1 MKYTG
6 DSLLGVSFE
15 MQTPKPLDNR
25 LVIDTKKELYEIN
38 PNTAY
43 EGMLVTCI
51 ADGFT
56 YMLKDKSKINSS
68 DGWKS
73 VAIQIVSLTKAEF
86 DQRKE
91 NTNSDY
97 TPIDD
102 KIPYLDKDVYY
113 YIYEDSISEVGEFY
127 VTQDQ
132 FNQLNELIGLK
143 ADTSALNTFKQETK
157 DKFDSLSNKYVP
169 LSFLDSPGEGTLSAT
184 LASYYTKQE
193 ADGKFLT
200 RENFGGDTADLSFV
214 KTNDYTST
222 IGTINQELAN
232 KIDSRSDAELSS
244 LKTNTIELNNKQI
257 KVQSEGLY
265 FGGKRLAEIEEVP
278 DWICIP
284 HQQYLQML
292 NDGKLEE
299 GKYYL
304 TYGDEIDDS
313 GYITMTNLEQ
323 KYMSVRNAETIIDEL
338 VRNKINSLIRVDDNG
353 VLVVS

>member
-86 DQRKE
+86 DQRQE

-97 TPIDD
+97 TPIDN
-102 KIPYLDKDVYY
+102 KLPYLDKDVYY
-113 YIYEDSISEVGEFY
+113 YIYEDSMSEVGDFY

-132 FNQLNELIGLK
+132 FDQLNKLIGSK
-143 ADTSALNTFKQETK
+143 ADTQALNTFKQETNNN
-157 DKFDSLSNKYVP
+157 FSSLSTQYVP
-169 LSFLDSPGEGTLSAT
+169 LSFLDGTGEGTLSAI

-193 ADGKFLT
+193 ADSKFLT
-200 RENFGGDTADLSFV
+200 RDDFGGEGTDLSFV
-214 KTNDYTST
+214 KTNDYESDMR
-222 IGTINQELAN
+222 TINQTLAN
-232 KIDSRSDAELSS
+232 KIDIRSDAELRS
-244 LKTNTIELNNKQI
+244 LTTNTITLNNKQI
-257 KVQSEGLY
+257 AVQSEGLY
-265 FGGKRLAEIEEVP
+265 FDNKRLAETEEVP
-278 DWICIP
+278 DWTCIS

-292 NDGKLEE
+292 NDGKLKE

-304 TYGDEIDDS
+304 TYGDDIDDS

-323 KYMSVRNAETIIDEL
+323 KYMSVRNAESIIDQK
-338 VRNKINSLIRVDDNG
+338 VQDRINSLIQVNDG

>member
-113 YIYEDSISEVGEFY
+113 YIYEDSMSEVGDFY

-132 FNQLNELIGLK
+132 FDQLSKLIGLK
-143 ADTSALNTFKQETK
+143 ADTQALTAFKQETK
-157 DKFDSLSNKYVP
+157 DNFNSLSTKYVP
-169 LSFLDSPGEGTLSAT
+169 VSFLDGTGEHTLSSI
-184 LASYYTKQE
+184 LASYYTQQE
-193 ADGKFLT
+193 ADSKFLT
-200 RENFGGDTADLSFV
+200 RDDFGEDTTDLSFV
-214 KTNDYTST
+214 KTDQYSSDMK
-222 IGTINQELAN
+222 TINDALTN
-232 KIDSRSDAELSS
+232 KINTGSDAELSS
-244 LKTNTIELNNKQI
+244 LRTNTIELSNKQI

-265 FGGKRLAEIEEVP
+265 FDNKRLAETEEVP
-278 DWICIP
+278 DWTCIS

-292 NDGKLEE
+292 NDGKLKE

-304 TYGDEIDDS
+304 TYGDDIDDS

-323 KYMSVRNAETIIDEL
+323 KYMSVRNAESIIDTK
-338 VRNKINSLIRVDDNG
+338 VQDRINSLVRVENG

>member
-97 TPIDD
+97 TPKDD

-113 YIYEDSISEVGEFY
+113 YIYEDSMSEVGDFY

-132 FNQLNELIGLK
+132 FDQLNKLIGSK
-143 ADTSALNTFKQETK
+143 ADTQALKAFKQETESN
-157 DKFDSLSNKYVP
+157 FSSLSNQYVP
-169 LSFLDSPGEGTLSAT
+169 LSFLTGTGESTLSAI
-184 LASYYTKQE
+184 LASYYTKE
-193 ADGKFLT
+193 DANNTFLT
-200 RENFGGDTADLSFV
+200 KEDFGGEGTDLSFV
-214 KTNDYTST
+214 KTNDYESDME
-222 IGTINQELAN
+222 TINQTLSN
-232 KIDSRSDAELSS
+232 KIDTGSDAELNK

-257 KVQSEGLY
+257 TVQSDGLH
-265 FGGKRLAEIEEVP
+265 FDSKRLAETEEVP
-278 DWICIP
+278 DWTCIS

-292 NDGKLEE
+292 NDGKLKE

-304 TYGDEIDDS
+304 TYGDDIDDS

-323 KYMSVRNAETIIDEL
+323 KYMSVRNAESIIDRQVRDKIDSL
-338 VRNKINSLIRVDDNG
+338 VRVENG

>member
-56 YMLKDKSKINSS
+56 YMLKDKYLINSS

-102 KIPYLDKDVYY
+102 KLPYLDKNVYY
-113 YIYEDSISEVGEFY
+113 YIYEDSMSEVGDFY

-132 FNQLNELIGLK
+132 IDQLRELIGLK
-143 ADTSALNTFKQETK
+143 VDTSAFNTFKQETN
-157 DKFDSLSNKYVP
+157 DNFSSLSNQYVP
-169 LSFLDSPGEGTLSAT
+169 LSFLDGTGEHTLSSI
-184 LASYYTKQE
+184 LASYYTKQA
-193 ADGKFLT
+193 ADDKLLT
-200 RENFGGDTADLSFV
+200 REDFGGGTDLSFV
-214 KTNDYTST
+214 KTDQYSSDM
-222 IGTINQELAN
+222 GTINQTLDN
-232 KIDSRSDAELSS
+232 KIGTGSVAELSS
-244 LKTNTIELNNKQI
+244 LTTNTITLNGKQI
-257 KVQSEGLY
+257 TVQPDGLH
-265 FGGKRLAEIEEVP
+265 FDNKRLAETEEVP
-278 DWICIP
+278 DWTCIS

-292 NDGKLEE
+292 NDGKLKE

-304 TYGDEIDDS
+304 TYGDDIDDS

-323 KYMSVRNAETIIDEL
+323 KYMSVRNAETIIDKK
-338 VRNKINSLIRVDDNG
+338 VQDRINSLIQVNDG

>member
-25 LVIDTKKELYEIN
+25 LVIDTKKDLYEIN

-113 YIYEDSISEVGEFY
+113 YIYEDSMSEVGDFY

-132 FNQLNELIGLK
+132 FNQLNELLRLK
-143 ADTSALNTFKQETK
+143 ANTFKQEIE
-157 DKFDSLSNKYVP
+157 DNFSSLSTQYVP
-169 LSFLDSPGEGTLSAT
+169 LSFLAGTGEGTLSAI

-200 RENFGGDTADLSFV
+200 REDFGGEGTDLSFV
-214 KTNDYTST
+214 KTDQYESAME
-222 IGTINQELAN
+222 TINQTLTN
-232 KIDSRSDAELSS
+232 KIDSGSAAELSS

-257 KVQSEGLY
+257 TVQSDGLH
-265 FGGKRLAEIEEVP
+265 FDNKRLAEIEEVP
-278 DWICIP
+278 DWTCIS

-304 TYGDEIDDS
+304 TYGDDIDDS

-323 KYMSVRNAETIIDEL
+323 KYMSVRNAESIIDTK
-338 VRNKINSLIRVDDNG
+338 VQDRINSLIRVENG
-353 VLVVS
+353 VLYVS

>member
-97 TPIDD
+97 TPKDD

-113 YIYEDSISEVGEFY
+113 YIYEDSMSEVGDFY

-132 FNQLNELIGLK
+132 FDQLNKLIGSK
-143 ADTSALNTFKQETK
+143 ADTQALKAFKQETN
-157 DKFDSLSNKYVP
+157 DNFSSLSTQYVP
-169 LSFLDSPGEGTLSAT
+169 LSFLTGTGESTLSAI
-184 LASYYTKQE
+184 LASYYTKE
-193 ADGKFLT
+193 DANNTFLT
-200 RENFGGDTADLSFV
+200 KEDFGGEGTDLSFV
-214 KTNDYTST
+214 KTNDYESDME
-222 IGTINQELAN
+222 TINQTLAN
-232 KIDSRSDAELSS
+232 KIDTGSDAKLNK
-244 LKTNTIELNNKQI
+244 LKTNTITLNNKQI
-257 KVQSEGLY
+257 AVQSEGLY
-265 FGGKRLAEIEEVP
+265 FDNKRLAEIEEVP
-278 DWICIP
+278 DWTCIS

-292 NDGKLEE
+292 NDGKLKE

-304 TYGDEIDDS
+304 TYGDDIDDS

-323 KYMSVRNAETIIDEL
+323 KYMSVRNAESIIDRQVRDKIDSL
-338 VRNKINSLIRVDDNG
+338 VRVENG

>member
-86 DQRKE
+86 DQRQE

-102 KIPYLDKDVYY
+102 KLPYLDKDVYY
-113 YIYEDSISEVGEFY
+113 YIYEDSMSEVGDFY

-132 FNQLNELIGLK
+132 FDQLSKLIGLK
-143 ADTSALNTFKQETK
+143 ADTQALTAFKQKTE
-157 DKFDSLSNKYVP
+157 DNFNSLSTKYVP
-169 LSFLDSPGEGTLSAT
+169 VSFLDGTGEHTLSSI

-193 ADGKFLT
+193 ANNTFLT
-200 RENFGGDTADLSFV
+200 KDAFGKDADLSFV
-214 KTNDYTST
+214 NTKKYDSDM
-222 IGTINQELAN
+222 GTINQALTN
-232 KIDSRSDAELSS
+232 KIDTGSDAELRS
-244 LKTNTIELNNKQI
+244 LRTNTIELSGKQI
-257 KVQSEGLY
+257 TVQPDGLH
-265 FGGKRLAEIEEVP
+265 FDNKRLAETEEVP
-278 DWICIP
+278 DWTCIS

-292 NDGKLEE
+292 NDGKLKE

-304 TYGDEIDDS
+304 TYGDDIDDS

-323 KYMSVRNAETIIDEL
+323 KYMSVRNAESIIDTK
-338 VRNKINSLIRVDDNG
+338 VQNRINSLIRVENG
-353 VLVVS
+353 VLFVS

>member
-86 DQRKE
+86 DQRQE

-113 YIYEDSISEVGEFY
+113 YIYEDSMSEVGDFY

-132 FNQLNELIGLK
+132 FDQLNKLIGSK
-143 ADTSALNTFKQETK
+143 ADTQALKAFKQETN
-157 DKFDSLSNKYVP
+157 DNFSSLSNQYVP
-169 LSFLDSPGEGTLSAT
+169 LSFLTGTGESTLSAI
-184 LASYYTKQE
+184 LANYYTKE
-193 ADGKFLT
+193 VADNTFLT
-200 RENFGGDTADLSFV
+200 KEDFGGGQDLSFV
-214 KTNDYTST
+214 KTNDYESDME
-222 IGTINQELAN
+222 TINQTLAN
-232 KIDSRSDAELSS
+232 KINTRSDAELRS
-244 LKTNTIELNNKQI
+244 LTTNTITLNNKQI
-257 KVQSEGLY
+257 TVQSDGLH
-265 FGGKRLAEIEEVP
+265 FDNKRLAETEEVP
-278 DWICIP
+278 DWTCIS

-292 NDGKLEE
+292 NDGKLKE

-304 TYGDEIDDS
+304 TYGDDIDDS

-323 KYMSVRNAETIIDEL
+323 KYMSVRNAKDIIDRQVRDKIDSL
-338 VRNKINSLIRVDDNG
+338 VRVENG

>member
-86 DQRKE
+86 DQRRE

-97 TPIDD
+97 TPIDN

-113 YIYEDSISEVGEFY
+113 YIYEDSMSEVGDFY

-132 FNQLNELIGLK
+132 FNQLSELLRLK
-143 ADTSALNTFKQETK
+143 ADTQALKAFKQETE
-157 DKFDSLSNKYVP
+157 DNFSSLSTQYVP
-169 LSFLDSPGEGTLSAT
+169 LSFLAGTGEGTLSAI

-193 ADGKFLT
+193 ADDKFLT
-200 RENFGGDTADLSFV
+200 RDDFGGEGTDLSFV
-214 KTNDYTST
+214 KTDEYDSYKE
-222 IGTINQELAN
+222 TINQELAK
-232 KIDSRSDAELSS
+232 KIDSESDAELSS
-244 LKTNTIELNNKQI
+244 LTTNTITLNGKQI
-257 KVQSEGLY
+257 TVQPDGLH
-265 FGGKRLAEIEEVP
+265 FDSKRLAETEEVP
-278 DWICIP
+278 DWTCIS

-292 NDGKLEE
+292 NDGKLKE

-304 TYGDEIDDS
+304 TYGDDIDDS

-323 KYMSVRNAETIIDEL
+323 KYMSVRNAESIIDQK
-338 VRNKINSLIRVDDNG
+338 VQDRINSLIRVENG

>member
-25 LVIDTKKELYEIN
+25 LVIDTKKDLYEIN

-113 YIYEDSISEVGEFY
+113 YIYEDSMSEVGDFY

-132 FNQLNELIGLK
+132 FNQLSELLRLK
-143 ADTSALNTFKQETK
+143 ADTSTLDTFKKETN
-157 DKFDSLSNKYVP
+157 DKFGDLSNQYIP
-169 LSFLDSPGEGTLSAT
+169 LSFLAGTGEGTLSAI
-184 LASYYTKQE
+184 LANYYTKE
-193 ADGKFLT
+193 VADGKFLT
-200 RENFGGDTADLSFV
+200 RDDFGGEGTDLSFV
-214 KTNDYTST
+214 KTDEYNTYKE
-222 IGTINQELAN
+222 TINQTLAN
-232 KIDSRSDAELSS
+232 KIDTGSNAELNS

-257 KVQSEGLY
+257 TVQSDGLH
-265 FGGKRLAEIEEVP
+265 FDNKRLAEIEEVP
-278 DWICIP
+278 DWTCIS

-292 NDGKLEE
+292 NDGKLKE

-304 TYGDEIDDS
+304 TYGDDIDDS

-323 KYMSVRNAETIIDEL
+323 KYMSVRNAESIIDEK
-338 VRNKINSLIRVDDNG
+338 VQDRINSLIQVNDG

>member
-86 DQRKE
+86 NQRKE

-113 YIYEDSISEVGEFY
+113 YIYEDSMSEVGDFY

-132 FNQLNELIGLK
+132 FDQLNKLIGSK
-143 ADTSALNTFKQETK
+143 ADTQTLKAFKQETN
-157 DKFDSLSNKYVP
+157 DNFSSLSTKYVP
-169 LSFLDSPGEGTLSAT
+169 LKFLDGTGEGTLSAI
-184 LASYYTKQE
+184 LASYYTKEE

-200 RENFGGDTADLSFV
+200 KKDFGGEGTDLSFV
-214 KTNDYTST
+214 KTDQYSSDME
-222 IGTINQELAN
+222 TINQTLSN
-232 KIDSRSDAELSS
+232 KIDTRSDAELRS
-244 LKTNTIELNNKQI
+244 LTTNTITLNNKQI
-257 KVQSEGLY
+257 TVQSDGLH
-265 FGGKRLAEIEEVP
+265 FDSKRLAEIEEVP
-278 DWICIP
+278 DWTCIS

-292 NDGKLEE
+292 NDGKLKE

-304 TYGDEIDDS
+304 TYGDDIDDS

-323 KYMSVRNAETIIDEL
+323 KYMSVRNAKDIIDRQ
-338 VRNKINSLIRVDDNG
+338 VRDKINSLVRVENG

>member
-113 YIYEDSISEVGEFY
+113 YIYEDSMSEVGDFY

-143 ADTSALNTFKQETK
+143 ADTSTLNTFKQDIK
-157 DKFDSLSNKYVP
+157 DKFSSLSSQYVP
-169 LSFLDSPGEGTLSAT
+169 LSFLDGTGEGTLSAI

-193 ADGKFLT
+193 ADDKFLT
-200 RENFGGDTADLSFV
+200 KENFGGDTDLSFV
-214 KTNDYTST
+214 KTNQYNSDKE
-222 IGTINQELAN
+222 TINQELAN
-232 KIDSRSDAELSS
+232 KIDSGSDAELSS
-244 LKTNTIELNNKQI
+244 LKTNTIELNGKQI
-257 KVQSEGLY
+257 AVQSEGLY
-265 FGGKRLAEIEEVP
+265 FGSKRLAEREEVP

-292 NDGKLEE
+292 NNGQLEE
-299 GKYYL
+299 DKYYL
-304 TYGDEIDDS
+304 TYGDDIDDS

-323 KYMSVRNAETIIDEL
+323 NYMSVRNAASIIDTK
-338 VRNKINSLIRVDDNG
+338 VQDRINSLVRVKNG

>member
-86 DQRKE
+86 DQRQE

-113 YIYEDSISEVGEFY
+113 YIYEDSMSEVGDFY

-132 FNQLNELIGLK
+132 FDQLNKLIGSK
-143 ADTSALNTFKQETK
+143 ADTQALKAFKQETK
-157 DKFDSLSNKYVP
+157 DNFSSLSTKYVP
-169 LSFLDSPGEGTLSAT
+169 LKFLDGTGEGTLSAI

-200 RENFGGDTADLSFV
+200 RKDFGGGTDLSFV
-214 KTNDYTST
+214 KPNDYESDME
-222 IGTINQELAN
+222 TINQTLAN
-232 KIDSRSDAELSS
+232 KIDTQSDAELRS
-244 LKTNTIELNNKQI
+244 LTTNTITLNNKQI
-257 KVQSEGLY
+257 TVQSDGLH
-265 FGGKRLAEIEEVP
+265 FDNKRLAETEEVP
-278 DWICIP
+278 DWTCIS

-292 NDGKLEE
+292 NDGKLKD

-304 TYGDEIDDS
+304 TYGDDIDDS

-323 KYMSVRNAETIIDEL
+323 KYMSVRNAEGIIDRQVRDKIDSL
-338 VRNKINSLIRVDDNG
+338 VRVENG

>member
-86 DQRKE
+86 DQRQE

-102 KIPYLDKDVYY
+102 KLPYLDKNVYY
-113 YIYEDSISEVGEFY
+113 YIYEDSMSEVGDFY

-132 FNQLNELIGLK
+132 FEQLNKLIGSK
-143 ADTSALNTFKQETK
+143 ADTQALKAFKQETN
-157 DKFDSLSNKYVP
+157 DNFSSLSNQYIP
-169 LSFLDSPGEGTLSAT
+169 LKFLDGTGEGTLSAI
-184 LASYYTKQE
+184 LANYYTKLD
-193 ADGKFLT
+193 ADNKFLT
-200 RENFGGDTADLSFV
+200 KEDFGGEGTDLSFV
-214 KTNDYTST
+214 KTNEYNSYKE
-222 IGTINQELAN
+222 TINQELAK
-232 KIDSRSDAELSS
+232 KINSESDAELSS
-244 LKTNTIELNNKQI
+244 LKTNTITLNNKQI
-257 KVQSEGLY
+257 TVQSDGLH
-265 FGGKRLAEIEEVP
+265 FGNKRLAEIEEVP
-278 DWICIP
+278 DWTCIS

-292 NDGKLEE
+292 NDGKLKE

-304 TYGDEIDDS
+304 TYGDDIDDS

-323 KYMSVRNAETIIDEL
+323 KYMSVRNAESIIDRQVRDKIDSL
-338 VRNKINSLIRVDDNG
+338 VQVKNG

>member
-102 KIPYLDKDVYY
+102 KLPYLDKNVYY
-113 YIYEDSISEVGEFY
+113 YIYEDSMSEVGDFY

-132 FNQLNELIGLK
+132 FNQLNELLRLK
-143 ADTSALNTFKQETK
+143 ADTSALKAFKQETESN
-157 DKFDSLSNKYVP
+157 FNSLSTKYIP
-169 LSFLDSPGEGTLSAT
+169 LSFLAGTGEGTLSAI
-184 LASYYTKQE
+184 LANYYTKE
-193 ADGKFLT
+193 VADNTFLT
-200 RENFGGDTADLSFV
+200 RDDFGEDTTDLSFV
-214 KTNDYTST
+214 KTNQYDSDMR
-222 IGTINQELAN
+222 TINQALAN
-232 KIDSRSDAELSS
+232 KINTGSDAELNK
-244 LKTNTIELNNKQI
+244 LTTNTIELSGKQI
-257 KVQSEGLY
+257 TVQPDGLH
-265 FGGKRLAEIEEVP
+265 FDNKRLAETEEVP
-278 DWICIP
+278 DWTCIS

-292 NDGKLEE
+292 NDGKLKE

-304 TYGDEIDDS
+304 TYGDDIDDS

-323 KYMSVRNAETIIDEL
+323 KYMSVRNAESIIDQK
-338 VRNKINSLIRVDDNG
+338 VQDRINSLIQVNDG

>member
-86 DQRKE
+86 DQRQE

-113 YIYEDSISEVGEFY
+113 YIYEDSMSEVGDFY

-132 FNQLNELIGLK
+132 FDQLNKLIGSK
-143 ADTSALNTFKQETK
+143 ADTQALKAFKQETN
-157 DKFDSLSNKYVP
+157 DNFSSLSTQYVP
-169 LSFLDSPGEGTLSAT
+169 VSFLDGTGKGTLSAI
-184 LASYYTKQE
+184 LANYYTKE
-193 ADGKFLT
+193 VADNTFLT
-200 RENFGGDTADLSFV
+200 RDDFGGEGTDLSFV
-214 KTNDYTST
+214 KTNDYESDME
-222 IGTINQELAN
+222 TINQTLAN
-232 KIDSRSDAELSS
+232 KIDTRSDAELSS
-244 LKTNTIELNNKQI
+244 LTTNTITLNNKQI
-257 KVQSEGLY
+257 AVQSEGLY
-265 FGGKRLAEIEEVP
+265 FDNKRLAETEEVP
-278 DWICIP
+278 DWTCIS

-292 NDGKLEE
+292 NDGKLKE

-304 TYGDEIDDS
+304 TYGDDIDDS

-323 KYMSVRNAETIIDEL
+323 KYMSVRNAESIIDAK
-338 VRNKINSLIRVDDNG
+338 VRDRINSLVRVENG

>member
-97 TPIDD
+97 TPKDD

-113 YIYEDSISEVGEFY
+113 YIYEDSMSEVGDFY

-132 FNQLNELIGLK
+132 FDQLSELLRSK
-143 ADTSALNTFKQETK
+143 ADTQALKAFKQETN
-157 DKFDSLSNKYVP
+157 DNFSSLSNQYVP
-169 LSFLDSPGEGTLSAT
+169 LSFLTGTGESTLSAI
-184 LASYYTKQE
+184 LASYYTKE
-193 ADGKFLT
+193 DANNTFLT
-200 RENFGGDTADLSFV
+200 KEDFGGEGTDLSFV
-214 KTNDYTST
+214 KTNDYESDME
-222 IGTINQELAN
+222 TINQTLSN
-232 KIDSRSDAELSS
+232 KIDTGSDAELNK

-257 KVQSEGLY
+257 TVQSDGLH
-265 FGGKRLAEIEEVP
+265 FDSKRLAETEEVP
-278 DWICIP
+278 DWTCIS

-292 NDGKLEE
+292 NDGKLKE

-304 TYGDEIDDS
+304 TYGDDIDDS

-323 KYMSVRNAETIIDEL
+323 KYMSVRNAESIIDRQVRDKIDSL
-338 VRNKINSLIRVDDNG
+338 VRVENG

>member
-56 YMLKDKSKINSS
+56 YMLKDKTKINSS

-86 DQRKE
+86 DQRQE

-97 TPIDD
+97 TPIDN
-102 KIPYLDKDVYY
+102 KLPYLDKDVYY
-113 YIYEDSISEVGEFY
+113 YIYEDSMSEVGDFY

-132 FNQLNELIGLK
+132 FDQLNKLIGSK
-143 ADTSALNTFKQETK
+143 ADTQTLKAFKQETESN
-157 DKFDSLSNKYVP
+157 FNSLSTKYVP
-169 LSFLDSPGEGTLSAT
+169 LSFLTGTGESTLSAILANYYTKEVADNTFLTKEDFGGEGT
-184 LASYYTKQE
+184 
-193 ADGKFLT
+193 
-200 RENFGGDTADLSFV
+200 DLSFV
-214 KTNDYTST
+214 KTNDYESDMR
-222 IGTINQELAN
+222 TINQTLAN
-232 KIDSRSDAELSS
+232 KIDTRSDAELSS
-244 LKTNTIELNNKQI
+244 LTTNTITLNNKQI
-257 KVQSEGLY
+257 AVQSEGLY
-265 FGGKRLAEIEEVP
+265 FDNKRLAETEEVP
-278 DWICIP
+278 DWTCIS

-292 NDGKLEE
+292 NDGKLKE

-304 TYGDEIDDS
+304 TYGDDIDDS

-323 KYMSVRNAETIIDEL
+323 KYMSVRNAESIIDEK
-338 VRNKINSLIRVDDNG
+338 VRNKINSLVRVENG

>member
-86 DQRKE
+86 DQRQE

-113 YIYEDSISEVGEFY
+113 YIYEDSMSEVGDFY

-132 FNQLNELIGLK
+132 FNQLSELLRLK
-143 ADTSALNTFKQETK
+143 ADTSTLKAFKQETESN
-157 DKFDSLSNKYVP
+157 FNSLSNQYVP
-169 LSFLDSPGEGTLSAT
+169 LSFLTGTGESTLSAI
-184 LASYYTKQE
+184 LANYYTKE
-193 ADGKFLT
+193 VADNTFLT
-200 RENFGGDTADLSFV
+200 REDFGGEGTDLSFV
-214 KTNDYTST
+214 KTDQYSSDMEN
-222 IGTINQELAN
+222 INQTLSN
-232 KIDSRSDAELSS
+232 KIDTGSDAELRS
-244 LKTNTIELNNKQI
+244 LTTNTITLNNKQI
-257 KVQSEGLY
+257 TVQSDGLH
-265 FGGKRLAEIEEVP
+265 FDNKRLAETEEVP
-278 DWICIP
+278 DWTCIS

-292 NDGKLEE
+292 NDGKLKE

-304 TYGDEIDDS
+304 TYGDDIDDS

-323 KYMSVRNAETIIDEL
+323 KYMSVRNAESIIDQK
-338 VRNKINSLIRVDDNG
+338 VQSKINSLVRVDNG

>member
-56 YMLKDKSKINSS
+56 YMLKDKTKINSS

-113 YIYEDSISEVGEFY
+113 YIYEDSMSEVGDFY

-132 FNQLNELIGLK
+132 FNQLSELLRLK
-143 ADTSALNTFKQETK
+143 ADTSTLKAFKQETESN
-157 DKFDSLSNKYVP
+157 FNSLSNQYVP
-169 LSFLDSPGEGTLSAT
+169 LSFLTGTGESTLSAI
-184 LASYYTKQE
+184 LANYYTKE
-193 ADGKFLT
+193 VADNTFLT
-200 RENFGGDTADLSFV
+200 REDFGGEGTDLSFV
-214 KTNDYTST
+214 KTNDYESDME
-222 IGTINQELAN
+222 TINQTLAN
-232 KIDSRSDAELSS
+232 KIDTRSDAELRS
-244 LKTNTIELNNKQI
+244 LTTNTITLNNKQI
-257 KVQSEGLY
+257 TVQSDGLH
-265 FGGKRLAEIEEVP
+265 FDNKRLAETEEVP
-278 DWICIP
+278 DWTCIS

-292 NDGKLEE
+292 NDGKLKD

-304 TYGDEIDDS
+304 TYGDDIDDS

-323 KYMSVRNAETIIDEL
+323 KYMSVRNAESIIDQK
-338 VRNKINSLIRVDDNG
+338 VQNKINSLVRVENG

>member
-113 YIYEDSISEVGEFY
+113 YIYEDSMSEVGDFY

-132 FNQLNELIGLK
+132 FNQLSELLRLK
-143 ADTSALNTFKQETK
+143 ADTSALKAFKQETN
-157 DKFDSLSNKYVP
+157 DNFSSLSNQYVP
-169 LSFLDSPGEGTLSAT
+169 LSFLTGTGESTLSAILANYYTKEVADSKFLTKKDFGGEGT
-184 LASYYTKQE
+184 
-193 ADGKFLT
+193 
-200 RENFGGDTADLSFV
+200 DLSFV
-214 KTNDYTST
+214 KTDQYSSDME
-222 IGTINQELAN
+222 TINQTLSN
-232 KIDSRSDAELSS
+232 KIDTGSDAELRS
-244 LKTNTIELNNKQI
+244 LTTNTITLNNKQI
-257 KVQSEGLY
+257 TVQSDGLH
-265 FGGKRLAEIEEVP
+265 FDNKRLAETEEVP
-278 DWICIP
+278 DWTCIS

-292 NDGKLEE
+292 NDGKLKE

-304 TYGDEIDDS
+304 TYGDDIDDS

-323 KYMSVRNAETIIDEL
+323 KYMSVRNAESIIDEK
-338 VRNKINSLIRVDDNG
+338 VRNNINSLIQVNDG

>member
-86 DQRKE
+86 DQRQK

-97 TPIDD
+97 TPIDNQL
-102 KIPYLDKDVYY
+102 PYLDKDVYY
-113 YIYEDSISEVGEFY
+113 YIYEDSMSEVGDFY

-132 FNQLNELIGLK
+132 FDQLNKLIGSK
-143 ADTSALNTFKQETK
+143 ADTQALKAFKQETN
-157 DKFDSLSNKYVP
+157 DNFSSLSTKYVP
-169 LSFLDSPGEGTLSAT
+169 VSFLTGTGGGTLSAI

-193 ADGKFLT
+193 ADGKFIT
-200 RENFGGDTADLSFV
+200 REDFGGGTDLSFV
-214 KTNDYTST
+214 KTNDYESDME
-222 IGTINQELAN
+222 TINQTLSN
-232 KIDSRSDAELSS
+232 KIDTRSDAELRS
-244 LKTNTIELNNKQI
+244 LTTNTITLNNKQI
-257 KVQSEGLY
+257 AVQSEGLY
-265 FGGKRLAEIEEVP
+265 FDNKRLAETEEVP
-278 DWICIP
+278 DWTCIS

-292 NDGKLEE
+292 NDGKLKE

-304 TYGDEIDDS
+304 TYGDDIDDS

-323 KYMSVRNAETIIDEL
+323 KYMSVRNAESIIDRQVRDKIDSL
-338 VRNKINSLIRVDDNG
+338 VRVENG

>member
-86 DQRKE
+86 DQRRE

-102 KIPYLDKDVYY
+102 KLPYLDKNVYY
-113 YIYEDSISEVGEFY
+113 YIYEDSMSEVGDFY

-132 FNQLNELIGLK
+132 FNQLSELLRLK
-143 ADTSALNTFKQETK
+143 ADTSTLDTFKQNTA
-157 DKFDSLSNKYVP
+157 DNFNSLSTKYVP
-169 LSFLDSPGEGTLSAT
+169 LSFLAGTGEGTLSSI
-184 LASYYTKQE
+184 LASYYTQQE

-200 RENFGGDTADLSFV
+200 RDDFGGEGTDLSFV
-214 KTNDYTST
+214 KTNQYDSDM
-222 IGTINQELAN
+222 GTINQELAN
-232 KIDSRSDAELSS
+232 KIDSRSDAELNS

-257 KVQSEGLY
+257 AVQSEGLY
-265 FGGKRLAEIEEVP
+265 FNNKRLAETEEVP
-278 DWICIP
+278 DWTCIS

-292 NDGKLEE
+292 NDGKLKE

-304 TYGDEIDDS
+304 TYGDDIDDS

-323 KYMSVRNAETIIDEL
+323 KYMSVRNAESIIDQK
-338 VRNKINSLIRVDDNG
+338 VQDRINSLIQVNDG

>member
-86 DQRKE
+86 DQRQE

-102 KIPYLDKDVYY
+102 KLPYLDKNVYY
-113 YIYEDSISEVGEFY
+113 YIYEDSMSEVGDFY

-132 FNQLNELIGLK
+132 FNQLSELLRLK
-143 ADTSALNTFKQETK
+143 ADTSTLDTFKQETN
-157 DKFDSLSNKYVP
+157 DNFSSLSTQYVP
-169 LSFLDSPGEGTLSAT
+169 LSFLAGTGKGTLSAI
-184 LASYYTKQE
+184 LASYYTKQD

-200 RENFGGDTADLSFV
+200 REDFGGEGTDLSFV
-214 KTNDYTST
+214 KTNQYTSDM
-222 IGTINQELAN
+222 GTINQALAN
-232 KIDSRSDAELSS
+232 KINTGSDAELRS
-244 LKTNTIELNNKQI
+244 LTTNTITLNGKQI
-257 KVQSEGLY
+257 TVQSEGLY
-265 FGGKRLAEIEEVP
+265 FDNKRLAETEEVP
-278 DWICIP
+278 DWTCIS

-292 NDGKLEE
+292 NDGKLKE

-304 TYGDEIDDS
+304 TYGDDIDDS

-323 KYMSVRNAETIIDEL
+323 KYMSVRNAESIIDRQ
-338 VRNKINSLIRVDDNG
+338 VRDKINSLVRVENG

>member
-102 KIPYLDKDVYY
+102 KLPYLDKNVYY
-113 YIYEDSISEVGEFY
+113 YIYENSMSEVGDFY

-132 FNQLNELIGLK
+132 FDQLNKLIGSK
-143 ADTSALNTFKQETK
+143 ADTQALKAFKQETK
-157 DKFDSLSNKYVP
+157 DKFDSLSGSYVP
-169 LSFLDSPGEGTLSAT
+169 LSFLAGTGEGTLSAI

-200 RENFGGDTADLSFV
+200 RDDFGGEGTDLSFV
-214 KTNDYTST
+214 KTDEYESDM
-222 IGTINQELAN
+222 GTINQTLAN
-232 KIDSRSDAELSS
+232 KIDTGSDAELSS
-244 LKTNTIELNNKQI
+244 LRTNTIELNNKQI
-257 KVQSEGLY
+257 AVQSEGLY
-265 FGGKRLAEIEEVP
+265 FGGKRLAKIEEVP

-292 NDGKLEE
+292 NDSQLEE
-299 GKYYL
+299 DKYYL
-304 TYGDEIDDS
+304 TYGDDIDDS

-323 KYMSVRNAETIIDEL
+323 KYMSVRNAEDIIDRQ
-338 VRNKINSLIRVDDNG
+338 VRDKINSLVKVDNG

>member
-86 DQRKE
+86 DQRQE

-113 YIYEDSISEVGEFY
+113 YIYEDSMSEVGNFY

-143 ADTSALNTFKQETK
+143 ADTQALKAFKQETESN
-157 DKFDSLSNKYVP
+157 FNSLSNQYVP
-169 LSFLDSPGEGTLSAT
+169 LSFLTGTGESTLSAILANYYTKEVADNTFLTKEDFGEGTT
-184 LASYYTKQE
+184 
-193 ADGKFLT
+193 
-200 RENFGGDTADLSFV
+200 DLSFV
-214 KTNDYTST
+214 KTDEYNSYKE
-222 IGTINQELAN
+222 TINQELAN
-232 KIDSRSDAELSS
+232 KINTGSDAELSS
-244 LKTNTIELNNKQI
+244 LTANTITLNNKQI
-257 KVQSEGLY
+257 AVQSEGLY
-265 FGGKRLAEIEEVP
+265 FDNKRLAETEEVP
-278 DWICIP
+278 DWTCIS

-292 NDGKLEE
+292 NDGKLKE

-304 TYGDEIDDS
+304 TYGDDIDDS

-323 KYMSVRNAETIIDEL
+323 KYMSVRNAESIIDEK
-338 VRNKINSLIRVDDNG
+338 VRNKINSLVRVENG

>member
-97 TPIDD
+97 TPKDD
-102 KIPYLDKDVYY
+102 KMPYLDKDVYY
-113 YIYEDSISEVGEFY
+113 YIYEDSMSEVGDFY

-132 FNQLNELIGLK
+132 FDQLNKLIGLK
-143 ADTSALNTFKQETK
+143 ADTSTLDTFKQETK
-157 DKFDSLSNKYVP
+157 DNFSSLGTKYVP
-169 LSFLDSPGEGTLSAT
+169 LSFLDVTGEGTLSAI
-184 LASYYTKQE
+184 LASYYTKE
-193 ADGKFLT
+193 DANNTFLT
-200 RENFGGDTADLSFV
+200 KEDFGGEGTDLSFV
-214 KTNDYTST
+214 KTNDYESDME
-222 IGTINQELAN
+222 TINQTLSN
-232 KIDSRSDAELSS
+232 KIDTESDAKLRS
-244 LKTNTIELNNKQI
+244 LTTNTITLNNKQI
-257 KVQSEGLY
+257 TVQSDGLH
-265 FGGKRLAEIEEVP
+265 FDNKRLAETEEVP
-278 DWICIP
+278 DWTCIS

-292 NDGKLEE
+292 NDGKLKE

-304 TYGDEIDDS
+304 TYGDDIDDS

-323 KYMSVRNAETIIDEL
+323 KYMSVRNAESIIDRQ
-338 VRNKINSLIRVDDNG
+338 VRDKINSLVRVENG

>member
-51 ADGFT
+51 EDGFT
-56 YMLKDKSKINSS
+56 YMLKDKFLINSS

-97 TPIDD
+97 TPIND

-113 YIYEDSISEVGEFY
+113 YIYEDSMSEVGDFY

-143 ADTSALNTFKQETK
+143 ADTSALNTFKQDIK
-157 DKFDSLSNKYVP
+157 DKFSSLSSQYVP
-169 LSFLDSPGEGTLSAT
+169 LSFLDGTGEGTLSAT

-200 RENFGGDTADLSFV
+200 KENFGGDTDLSFV
-214 KTNDYTST
+214 KTNQYNTD
-222 IGTINQELAN
+222 IETINQELAN
-232 KIDSRSDAELSS
+232 KIDSGSNAELNS

-257 KVQSEGLY
+257 RVQSEGLY
-265 FGGKRLAEIEEVP
+265 FGSKRLAEIEEVP

-292 NDGKLEE
+292 NDGQLEE

-304 TYGDEIDDS
+304 TYGDDIDDS

-323 KYMSVRNAETIIDEL
+323 KYMSVRNAASIIDQSVRDKIDSL
-338 VRNKINSLIRVDDNG
+338 VQVNDG

>member
-56 YMLKDKSKINSS
+56 YMLKDKQKINSS

-113 YIYEDSISEVGEFY
+113 YIYEDSMSEVGDFY

-132 FNQLNELIGLK
+132 FNQLNELLRLK
-143 ADTSALNTFKQETK
+143 ADTSALNTFKQETN
-157 DKFDSLSNKYVP
+157 DKFSDLSNQYVP
-169 LSFLDSPGEGTLSAT
+169 LSFLAGTGEGTLSAI
-184 LASYYTKQE
+184 LASYYTKEE
-193 ADGKFLT
+193 ANNTFLT
-200 RENFGGDTADLSFV
+200 KEDFGGDTDLSFV
-214 KTNDYTST
+214 KTKDYEST
-222 IGTINQELAN
+222 IGTINQTLTN
-232 KIDSRSDAELSS
+232 KIDSGSDAKLSS
-244 LKTNTIELNNKQI
+244 LKTNTITLNNKQI
-257 KVQSEGLY
+257 TVQPQGLY
-265 FGGKRLAEIEEVP
+265 FDNKRLAEIEEVP
-278 DWICIP
+278 DWTCIS

-304 TYGDEIDDS
+304 TYGDDIDDS

-323 KYMSVRNAETIIDEL
+323 KYMSVRNAESIIDTK
-338 VRNKINSLIRVDDNG
+338 VQDRINSLIRVENG
-353 VLVVS
+353 ILYVS

>member
-86 DQRKE
+86 DQRQE

-97 TPIDD
+97 TPIDN
-102 KIPYLDKDVYY
+102 KLPYLDKDVYY
-113 YIYEDSISEVGEFY
+113 YIYEDSMSEVGDFY

-132 FNQLNELIGLK
+132 FNQLSELLRLK
-143 ADTSALNTFKQETK
+143 ADTSTLNTFKQETK
-157 DKFDSLSNKYVP
+157 DNFSSLSTKYVP
-169 LSFLDSPGEGTLSAT
+169 LKFLDGTGEGTLSAI
-184 LASYYTKQE
+184 LANYYTKLD

-200 RENFGGDTADLSFV
+200 REDFGEGTNLSFV
-214 KTNDYTST
+214 GTDEYNSYKET
-222 IGTINQELAN
+222 IDQALAN
-232 KIDSRSDAELSS
+232 KISTESDAELRS
-244 LKTNTIELNNKQI
+244 LTTNTITLNGKQI
-257 KVQSEGLY
+257 TVQPDGLH
-265 FGGKRLAEIEEVP
+265 FDNKRLAETEEVP
-278 DWICIP
+278 DWTCIS

-292 NDGKLEE
+292 NDGKLKE

-304 TYGDEIDDS
+304 TYGDDIDDS

-323 KYMSVRNAETIIDEL
+323 KYMSVRNAENIIDRQVRDKIDSL
-338 VRNKINSLIRVDDNG
+338 VQVKNG

>member
-86 DQRKE
+86 DQRQE

-97 TPIDD
+97 TPIDN
-102 KIPYLDKDVYY
+102 KLPYLDKDVYY
-113 YIYEDSISEVGEFY
+113 YIYEDSMSEVGDFY

-132 FNQLNELIGLK
+132 FDQLSELLRLK
-143 ADTSALNTFKQETK
+143 ADTSALKAFKQETNNN
-157 DKFDSLSNKYVP
+157 FNSLSTKYVP
-169 LSFLDSPGEGTLSAT
+169 VSFLDGTGEGTLSSI
-184 LASYYTKQE
+184 LANYYTKQE

-200 RENFGGDTADLSFV
+200 REDFGGEGTDLSFV
-214 KTNDYTST
+214 KTNDYESDM
-222 IGTINQELAN
+222 GTINQTLSN
-232 KIDSRSDAELSS
+232 KIDTGSDAELRS
-244 LKTNTIELNNKQI
+244 LTTNTITLNNKQI
-257 KVQSEGLY
+257 AVQSEGLY
-265 FGGKRLAEIEEVP
+265 FNNKRLAETEEVP
-278 DWICIP
+278 DWTCIS

-292 NDGKLEE
+292 NDGKLKE

-304 TYGDEIDDS
+304 TYGDDIDDS

-323 KYMSVRNAETIIDEL
+323 KYMSVRNAESIIDEK
-338 VRNKINSLIRVDDNG
+338 VQSKINSLVRVENG

>member
-97 TPIDD
+97 TPKDD

-113 YIYEDSISEVGEFY
+113 YIYEDSMSEVGDFY

-132 FNQLNELIGLK
+132 FDQLNKLIGLK
-143 ADTSALNTFKQETK
+143 ADTQALKAFKQETN
-157 DKFDSLSNKYVP
+157 DNFSSLSNQYVP
-169 LSFLDSPGEGTLSAT
+169 LSFLTGTGESTLSAI
-184 LASYYTKQE
+184 LASYYTKQD
-193 ADGKFLT
+193 ANNTFLT
-200 RENFGGDTADLSFV
+200 KEDFGGEGTDLSFV
-214 KTNDYTST
+214 KTDDYESDME
-222 IGTINQELAN
+222 TINQTLSN
-232 KIDSRSDAELSS
+232 KIDSGSDAELRS
-244 LKTNTIELNNKQI
+244 LTTNTITLNNKQI
-257 KVQSEGLY
+257 TVQSDGLH
-265 FGGKRLAEIEEVP
+265 FDNKRLAETEEVP
-278 DWICIP
+278 DWTCIS

-292 NDGKLEE
+292 NDGKLKE

-304 TYGDEIDDS
+304 TYGDDIDDS

-323 KYMSVRNAETIIDEL
+323 KYMSVRNAESIIDTK
-338 VRNKINSLIRVDDNG
+338 VRNKINSLVRVENG

>member
-113 YIYEDSISEVGEFY
+113 YIYEDSMSEVGDFY

-132 FNQLNELIGLK
+132 FNQLSKLIGLK
-143 ADTSALNTFKQETK
+143 ADTSALNAFKQKTE
-157 DKFDSLSNKYVP
+157 DNFSSLSTKYVP
-169 LSFLDSPGEGTLSAT
+169 LSFLDGTGEGTLSAT

-200 RENFGGDTADLSFV
+200 KENFGGDTDLSFV
-214 KTNDYTST
+214 KTNDYNSD
-222 IGTINQELAN
+222 INTINQELAN
-232 KIDSRSDAELSS
+232 KIDSGSNAELNS
-244 LKTNTIELNNKQI
+244 LKTNTITLNNKQI

-265 FGGKRLAEIEEVP
+265 FDDKRLAEIEEVP

-292 NDGKLEE
+292 NDGKLKE

-304 TYGDEIDDS
+304 TYGDDIDDS

-323 KYMSVRNAETIIDEL
+323 KYMSVRNAADLIDQQ
-338 VRNKINSLIRVDDNG
+338 VKNKINSLIQVNNG

>member
-25 LVIDTKKELYEIN
+25 LVIDTKKDLYEIN

-56 YMLKDKSKINSS
+56 YMLKDKSRINSS

-86 DQRKE
+86 DQRKK

-113 YIYEDSISEVGEFY
+113 YIYENSMSEVGDFY
-127 VTQDQ
+127 VTQNQ

-143 ADTSALNTFKQETK
+143 ADTSTLNTFKKETK
-157 DKFDSLSNKYVP
+157 DKFSSLSTQYVP
-169 LSFLDSPGEGTLSAT
+169 LSFLAGTGEGTLSAI

-193 ADGKFLT
+193 ANNTFLT
-200 RENFGGDTADLSFV
+200 REDFGGEGTDLSFV
-214 KTNDYTST
+214 KTSDYTTT
-222 IGTINQELAN
+222 IDTINQELAN
-232 KIDSRSDAELSS
+232 KIDSGSDAKLNS
-244 LKTNTIELNNKQI
+244 LKTNTITLNNKQI
-257 KVQSEGLY
+257 NVQPQGLY
-265 FGGKRLAEIEEVP
+265 FGDKRLAEIEEVP

-304 TYGDEIDDS
+304 TYGDDIDDS

-323 KYMSVRNAETIIDEL
+323 KYMSVRNAESIIDQK
-338 VRNKINSLIRVDDNG
+338 VQNKINSLIRVENG
-353 VLVVS
+353 VLFVS

>member
-86 DQRKE
+86 DQRRE

-102 KIPYLDKDVYY
+102 KLPYLDKDVYY
-113 YIYEDSISEVGEFY
+113 YIYEDSMSEVGDFY

-132 FNQLNELIGLK
+132 FNQLNKLIGLK
-143 ADTSALNTFKQETK
+143 ADTSTLNTFKQETK
-157 DKFDSLSNKYVP
+157 DKFSSLSNQYVP
-169 LSFLDSPGEGTLSAT
+169 LSFLDGTGEGTLSSI
-184 LASYYTKQE
+184 LASYYTKE
-193 ADGKFLT
+193 AADNTFLT
-200 RENFGGDTADLSFV
+200 REDFGGGTDLSFV
-214 KTNDYTST
+214 KTDQYEST
-222 IGTINQELAN
+222 IETINQELAN

-244 LKTNTIELNNKQI
+244 LTTNTITLNGKQI
-257 KVQSEGLY
+257 KVQPDGLH
-265 FGGKRLAEIEEVP
+265 FDNKRLAETEEVP
-278 DWICIP
+278 DWTCIS

-292 NDGKLEE
+292 NDGKLKE

-304 TYGDEIDDS
+304 TYGDDIDDS

-323 KYMSVRNAETIIDEL
+323 KYMSVRNAESIIDEK
-338 VRNKINSLIRVDDNG
+338 VQDRINSLIQVNDG

>member
-86 DQRKE
+86 DQRQE

-97 TPIDD
+97 TPIDN
-102 KIPYLDKDVYY
+102 KLPYLDKDVYY
-113 YIYEDSISEVGEFY
+113 YIYEDSMSEVGDFY

-132 FNQLNELIGLK
+132 FDQLNKLIGSK
-143 ADTSALNTFKQETK
+143 ADTQALKAFKQETK
-157 DKFDSLSNKYVP
+157 DKFDSLSTKYVP
-169 LSFLDSPGEGTLSAT
+169 LKFLDGTGEGTLSSI
-184 LASYYTKQE
+184 LANYYTKLD

-200 RENFGGDTADLSFV
+200 REDFGEGTNLSFV
-214 KTNDYTST
+214 GTDQYSSDME
-222 IGTINQELAN
+222 TINQTLSN
-232 KIDSRSDAELSS
+232 KIDTRSDAELRS
-244 LKTNTIELNNKQI
+244 LTTNTITLNNKQI
-257 KVQSEGLY
+257 TVQSEGLY
-265 FGGKRLAEIEEVP
+265 FDNKRLAETEEVP
-278 DWICIP
+278 DWTCIS

-292 NDGKLEE
+292 NDGKLKE

-304 TYGDEIDDS
+304 TYGDDIDDS

-323 KYMSVRNAETIIDEL
+323 KYMSVRNAESIIDQKVRDKIDAL
-338 VRNKINSLIRVDDNG
+338 VQVKDG

>member
-113 YIYEDSISEVGEFY
+113 YIYEDSMSEVGDFY

-132 FNQLNELIGLK
+132 FNQLSELLRLK
-143 ADTSALNTFKQETK
+143 ADTSTLDTFKKETN
-157 DKFDSLSNKYVP
+157 DKFGDLSNQYIP
-169 LSFLDSPGEGTLSAT
+169 LSFLAGTGEGTLSAI
-184 LASYYTKQE
+184 LANYYTKE
-193 ADGKFLT
+193 VADGKFLT
-200 RENFGGDTADLSFV
+200 RDDFGGEGTDLSFV
-214 KTNDYTST
+214 KTDEYNTYK
-222 IGTINQELAN
+222 GTIDQTLAN
-232 KIDSRSDAELSS
+232 KINTGSDAELTS
-244 LKTNTIELNNKQI
+244 LKTNTIELSGKQI
-257 KVQSEGLY
+257 AVQSDGLH
-265 FGGKRLAEIEEVP
+265 FDNKRLAEIEEVP
-278 DWICIP
+278 DWTCIS

-292 NDGKLEE
+292 NDGKLKE

-304 TYGDEIDDS
+304 TYGDDIDDS

-323 KYMSVRNAETIIDEL
+323 KYMSVRNAESIIDEK
-338 VRNKINSLIRVDDNG
+338 VQDRINSLIQVNDG

>member
-113 YIYEDSISEVGEFY
+113 YIYEDSMSEVGDFY

-132 FNQLNELIGLK
+132 FDQLNKLIGLK
-143 ADTSALNTFKQETK
+143 ADTQALKAFKQETN
-157 DKFDSLSNKYVP
+157 DNFSSLSTKYVP
-169 LSFLDSPGEGTLSAT
+169 VSFLTGTGGGTLSAI
-184 LASYYTKQE
+184 LADYYTKQE

-200 RENFGGDTADLSFV
+200 REDFGGEGTDLSFV
-214 KTNDYTST
+214 KTDQYSSDME
-222 IGTINQELAN
+222 TINQTLSN
-232 KIDSRSDAELSS
+232 KIDTGSDAELSS
-244 LKTNTIELNNKQI
+244 LTTNTITLNNKQI
-257 KVQSEGLY
+257 TVQSDGLH
-265 FGGKRLAEIEEVP
+265 FDNKRLAETEEVP
-278 DWICIP
+278 DWTCIS

-292 NDGKLEE
+292 NDGKLKE

-304 TYGDEIDDS
+304 TYGDDIDDS

-323 KYMSVRNAETIIDEL
+323 KYMSVRNAEDIIDTK
-338 VRNKINSLIRVDDNG
+338 VQDRINSLIQVNDG

>member
-56 YMLKDKSKINSS
+56 YMLKDKSLIKSQ

-73 VAIQIVSLTKAEF
+73 VAIQIVSLTKSEF

-113 YIYEDSISEVGEFY
+113 YIYEDSMSETGDFY
-127 VTQDQ
+127 VTQEQ
-132 FNQLNELIGLK
+132 FNQLNSLLQLK
-143 ADTSALNTFKQETK
+143 ADASTLNTFKKNTEE
-157 DKFDSLSNKYVP
+157 KFNSLNSQYVP
-169 LSFLDSPGEGTLSAT
+169 LSFLDGTGEGSLSAI
-184 LASYYTKQE
+184 LANYYTKQE
-193 ADGKFLT
+193 ANDKFLT
-200 RENFGGDTADLSFV
+200 KEDFGGDTDLSFV
-214 KTNDYTST
+214 KTSQYESDKE
-222 IGTINQELAN
+222 IINQQLTN
-232 KIDSRSDAELSS
+232 KIDSKSDAELNS
-244 LKTNTIELNNKQI
+244 LKTVTIELNGKQVT
-257 KVQSEGLY
+257 VQPEGLY
-265 FGGKRLAEIEEVP
+265 LGSKRLAEIEEVP

-284 HQQYLQML
+284 QNEYLQML
-292 NDGKLEE
+292 NDGKLED

-304 TYGDEIDDS
+304 TYGDDIDDS

-323 KYMSVRNAETIIDEL
+323 KYMSVRAATDLIDEQ
-338 VRNKINSLIRVDDNG
+338 VTTKINSFVQVNDG
-353 VLVVS
+353 VLVIS